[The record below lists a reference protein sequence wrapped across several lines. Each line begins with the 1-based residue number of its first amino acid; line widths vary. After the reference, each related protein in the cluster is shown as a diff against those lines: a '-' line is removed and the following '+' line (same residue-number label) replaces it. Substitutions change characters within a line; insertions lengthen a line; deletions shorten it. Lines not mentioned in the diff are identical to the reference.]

1 MSIKEAVNNFRQR
14 FQQFCEKIDRKRLIK
29 NMTPKILEEM
39 LDDLTYDVGIVL
51 SIKDDVQREVSKK
64 EVLLSVDDLD
74 SIIDEVLANVN
85 KKIEELASS
94 DSGLTQEIS
103 NSDLRNLQRGKDIL
117 YQRKNDVEKL
127 RAKITGEPAK
137 EIVDESEIRFE

>member
-1 MSIKEAVNNFRQR
+1 M
-14 FQQFCEKIDRKRLIK
+14 
-29 NMTPKILEEM
+29 
-39 LDDLTYDVGIVL
+39 
-51 SIKDDVQREVSKK
+51 
-64 EVLLSVDDLD
+64 
-74 SIIDEVLANVN
+74 
-85 KKIEELASS
+85 ASS

-103 NSDLRNLQRGKDIL
+103 NSDLRTLQRGKDIL